1 MKPAWYGKSPK
12 AGAFLFIICM
22 DLIFFEND
30 LKVTLR
36 HLV

>member
-1 MKPAWYGKSPK
+1 MEKAQKPGL
-12 AGAFLFIICM
+12 FLFFICM
-22 DLIFFEND
+22 DMIFFEND